1 MKQLNYHT
9 TMITEPL
16 LLRQQNNFKV
26 IRAPGSDITKRSPYR
41 EQVWI
46 EWENQNPELTT
57 NIIYPILK
65 RFISGENILNGR
77 IISEDIDTD
86 LPYYTIQSNETT
98 LILVGLNNDDQKY
111 LMLACKHMGLQCVP
125 PSTPRRFCCCCS

>member
-1 MKQLNYHT
+1 LYLFPSKYFFKKLIYRNILKKDETIELST

-86 LPYYTIQSNETT
+86 LPYYTNSVE
-98 LILVGLNNDDQKY
+98 
-111 LMLACKHMGLQCVP
+111 
-125 PSTPRRFCCCCS
+125 